1 MDILKSPLAAFH
13 FFPHLPTELR
23 LKIYEHMLALSH
35 ASHSSTRILKISYS
49 PSQGCYISNTPPP
62 ITLSIS
68 PESRLF
74 TLSTHSYL
82 SLGPLPKVLKP
93 VRPTISTS
101 SSSSSSSSNKAHS
114 KELYGLPIPIAYN
127 TDILY
132 LSSLSPLLSTHLH
145 SILYHFS
152 TSPSRHLIQHL
163 AIDFRVWAELCE
175 NGFLGIVSR
184 MKALREVDLVV
195 EFGRAFEGE
204 VGFLECPAW
213 RRDLKWVAE
222 GAERGVREER
232 RRVVGTR
239 KDGIAAG
246 AGAGG
251 LGDVRVKCVILTR
264 GGEQS

>member
-1 MDILKSPLAAFH
+1 MDTSKSPLATFH

-23 LKIYEHMLALSH
+23 LKIYKHILALSH
-35 ASHSSTRILKISYS
+35 ASHTSSRILKISFS
-49 PSQGCYISNTPPP
+49 PSLGCYKSNTPPP

-68 PESRLF
+68 SESRLF

-93 VRPTISTS
+93 VRPII
-101 SSSSSSSSNKAHS
+101 SSSSSSSSNSSHS
-114 KELYGLPIPIAYN
+114 KELYGLPIPIAYS

-239 KDGIAAG
+239 RDGVGNGTG
-246 AGAGG
+246 AGGGG
-251 LGDVRVKCVILTR
+251 LGDVSVRCVILTR
-264 GGEQS
+264 GGEQT

>member
-1 MDILKSPLAAFH
+1 MNTPSKPPLRSFR
-13 FFPHLPTELR
+13 FFPNLPTELR
-23 LKIYEHMLALSH
+23 LKIYKHILALSH
-35 ASHSSTRILKISYS
+35 SSHSSSRILKISYS
-49 PSQGCYISNTPPP
+49 PSLGRYISNTAPP

-68 PESRLF
+68 PESRIF

-82 SLGPLPKVLKP
+82 SLGPVPKALKP
-93 VRPTISTS
+93 IQSAISSSSTS
-101 SSSSSSSSNKAHS
+101 SPASNAHEIANSSQS
-114 KELYGLPIPIAYN
+114 KYSTLHGLPIPIAYQ

-222 GAERGVREER
+222 GAERGVGEER
-232 RRVVGTR
+232 TRVVGR
-239 KDGIAAG
+239 KSGE
-246 AGAGG
+246 
-251 LGDVRVKCVILTR
+251 LGVVRVRCVILTR

>member
-1 MDILKSPLAAFH
+1 MNTPFKPPIKSFH
-13 FFPHLPTELR
+13 FFPNLPTELR
-23 LKIYEHMLALSH
+23 LKIYKHILALSH
-35 ASHSSTRILKISYS
+35 SSHSSSRILKISYS
-49 PSQGCYISNTPPP
+49 PSLGRYISNTAPP

-68 PESRLF
+68 PEARLF
-74 TLSTHSYL
+74 TLKTHSYL
-82 SLGPLPKVLKP
+82 SLGPVPKALKSIQSSIP
-93 VRPTISTS
+93 S
-101 SSSSSSSSNKAHS
+101 SSSVSSSSTAPGQDISSRLKDNNLH
-114 KELYGLPIPIAYN
+114 GLPIPIAYQ

-152 TSPSRHLIQHL
+152 TSPSRHLIQHF

-213 RRDLKWVAE
+213 RRDLKWVA
-222 GAERGVREER
+222 
-232 RRVVGTR
+232 
-239 KDGIAAG
+239 
-246 AGAGG
+246 
-251 LGDVRVKCVILTR
+251 
-264 GGEQS
+264 

>member
-1 MDILKSPLAAFH
+1 MNAYSKPPLAAFH

-23 LKIYEHMLALSH
+23 LKIYEHILSLSH
-35 ASHSSTRILKISYS
+35 ASHSSTRILKISFS
-49 PSQGCYISNTPPP
+49 PSLGCYVSNTPPP
-62 ITLSIS
+62 ITLAIS

-82 SLGPLPKVLKP
+82 SLGPLPKFLKP
-93 VRPTISTS
+93 LLPTVS
-101 SSSSSSSSNKAHS
+101 SSSSISPYPKD
-114 KELYGLPIPIAYN
+114 LYGLPIPIAYT

-195 EFGRAFEGE
+195 EFGRAFDGE

-222 GAERGVREER
+222 GAERGVQEER
-232 RRVVGTR
+232 RRVVRTR
-239 KDGIAAG
+239 RDGIG
-246 AGAGG
+246 AGSGG
-251 LGDVRVKCVILTR
+251 LGDVRVRCVILTR